1 MKLILLVVR
10 VFVFHYNNKLPT
22 QISPDVAKKLKD
34 AITDFLSKNPD
45 VKYNGTWWNPNTGVG
60 ICDWE
65 GPKEKE
71 LKK

>member
-1 MKLILLVVR
+1 M
-10 VFVFHYNNKLPT
+10 
-22 QISPDVAKKLKD
+22 AKKLKD